1 MNQSASISGAN
12 QLRQDSLGVGA
23 ITFLVVS
30 AAAPLTAV
38 AGGVPL
44 AMLLGNGPSIPAAFL
59 FVTALLLL
67 FAVGYVAM
75 SRYIT
80 RAGAFYTYTT
90 KSFGGVWGS
99 IAALIAILAY
109 NCMQIGLYGL
119 FGAASAGLF
128 AGIGVDLPWW
138 VWSYLGIAIVAV
150 LGYRSI
156 DLSTKIL
163 GLLVLAEYAIV
174 LIIDFAIASKGGANG
189 ISLSSSFS
197 PSAFFSGSPA
207 IGILFCFA
215 AFIGFEST
223 TIYREEARNPSVT
236 VPRATYMSVLI
247 IGVFYMLTSWLM
259 VNGEGAD
266 KLVPTLQSLA
276 DPTTFL
282 FGLAERYVGAWTGPV
297 MSILLVTS
305 LFAGILA
312 FHNAVARYMYVAGR
326 SGLLPAALGKTH
338 AQFQSP
344 YIASITQSVIA
355 FAMITIFVVTKQ
367 DPVLALFSWLTN
379 VATLAIVVL
388 MALTALAIYVFF
400 KQNPQLES
408 NLFVTK
414 ISPLVSGALL
424 AILVVFITWNF
435 SGIAGAN
442 GIMAWFLPSLV
453 VIAGLIGYVLA
464 LRLRAANPSAFSEL
478 GKMTNPA

>member
-1 MNQSASISGAN
+1 MNQNDSRSGAN
-12 QLRQDSLGVGA
+12 QLRQNSLGVGA

-44 AMLLGNGPSIPAAFL
+44 AMLLGNGAGIPAAFL
-59 FVTALLLL
+59 LVTLILLL

-90 KSFGGVWGS
+90 TSFGGIWGS

-119 FGAASAGLF
+119 FGAATAGLF
-128 AGIGVDLPWW
+128 SGIGLELPWW
-138 VWSYLGIAIVAV
+138 VWTYLSIAIVAF

-163 GLLVLAEYAIV
+163 GLLVLAEYVIV
-174 LIIDFAIASKGGANG
+174 LIIDVVIAMKGGAQG

-197 PSAFFSGSPA
+197 PSAFFSGAPA
-207 IGILFCFA
+207 IGMLFCFA

-223 TIYREEARNPSVT
+223 TIYREEARDATIT
-236 VPRATYMSVLI
+236 VPRATYISVLI
-247 IGVFYMLTSWLM
+247 IGVFYMLTSWMM
-259 VNGEGAD
+259 VVGEGAD
-266 KLVPTLQSLA
+266 KLIPTLQGLA

-282 FGLAERYVGAWTGPV
+282 FGLAERYVGGWAPPI
-297 MSILLVTS
+297 MSFLLVTS

-326 SGLLPAALGKTH
+326 SGILPTALGKTH
-338 AQFQSP
+338 SMFQSP
-344 YIASITQSVIA
+344 YIASIVQTLIATLVVSIFVIA
-355 FAMITIFVVTKQ
+355 Q
-367 DPVLALFSWLTN
+367 LDPVLALFSWLTN
-379 VATLAIVVL
+379 VATLAILVL
-388 MALTALAIYVFF
+388 MCLTALAIFVFF
-400 KQNPQLES
+400 KQHPELDHS
-408 NLFVTK
+408 VLATK
-414 ISPLVSGALL
+414 ISPIVSGLL
-424 AILVVFITWNF
+424 LIILVVFITWNF
-435 SGIAGAN
+435 ASIAGTN
-442 GIMAWFLPSLV
+442 SLMAVFLPSLII
-453 VIAGLIGYVLA
+453 IAGFIGWILA
-464 LRLRAANPSAFSEL
+464 LRLRA
-478 GKMTNPA
+478 TNPRAFADLGSR

>member
-1 MNQSASISGAN
+1 MDQQDSRSGAH
-12 QLRQDSLGVGA
+12 QLRPNSLGVGA

-44 AMLLGNGPSIPAAFL
+44 AMLLGNGAGVPAAFL
-59 FVTALLLL
+59 LVTLILLL

-90 KSFGGVWGS
+90 TSFGGIWGS

-119 FGAASAGLF
+119 FGAATAGF
-128 AGIGVDLPWW
+128 FGGIGIDLPWW
-138 VWSYLGIAIVAV
+138 VWTYLGIAIVAF

-163 GLLVLAEYAIV
+163 GLLVLAEYVIV
-174 LIIDFAIASKGGANG
+174 IIINLAIAMKGGDQG
-189 ISLSSSFS
+189 ISLSNSFT
-197 PSAFFSGSPA
+197 PTALFSGSPA

-223 TIYREEARNPSVT
+223 TIYREEARNATVT
-236 VPRATYMSVLI
+236 VPRATYISVLI
-247 IGVFYMLTSWLM
+247 IGVFYMLTSWMM

-266 KLVPTLQSLA
+266 KLLPTLQGLA

-282 FGLAERYVGAWTGPV
+282 FGLAERYVGSWAPPI
-297 MSILLVTS
+297 MSFLLVTS

-326 SGLLPAALGKTH
+326 SGLLPMALGKTH
-338 AQFQSP
+338 ANFHSP
-344 YIASITQSVIA
+344 YVASIVQTVIA
-355 FAMITIFVVTKQ
+355 FLVVTIFVVTQQ

-379 VATLAIVVL
+379 VATLAILVL
-388 MALTALAIYVFF
+388 MFLTALAIFLFF
-400 KQNPQLES
+400 KQRPNLE
-408 NLFVTK
+408 NGMLATK
-414 ISPLVSGALL
+414 ISPLVSGGLL
-424 AILVVFITWNF
+424 LILVIFITWNF
-435 SGIAGAN
+435 AGIAGAN
-442 GIMAWFLPSLV
+442 GVMAVFLPSLV
-453 VIAGLIGYVLA
+453 LIAGLVGWVLA
-464 LRLRAANPSAFSEL
+464 VRLRSANPSAFADL
-478 GKMTNPA
+478 GKNVETT